1 MVRRSGDPDNL
12 DGRRNHVTPGER
24 LTTENTSREE
34 RRMQRVIQ
42 ATPEELFASATAFMV
57 NAGASVEGQTANSI
71 TFSAKLGVSTSDYVW
86 GGILALMDLG
96 AAMSDTTTLAVMQD
110 QNSTLVAVRQGE
122 ETQVTISDGQRS
134 VDNLLRFWL
143 IADVLREP
151 LPNPMK
157 KVQASYS
164 KVLIWNDRVELYTRI
179 MFWKLAETVM
189 MDDVEDVEIDKRWV
203 HLWAT
208 DGRELSI
215 KGVSRDDAQ
224 MVKQMIDS
232 RLTVHRS
239 PRLGEG
245 R

>member
-1 MVRRSGDPDNL
+1 
-12 DGRRNHVTPGER
+12 
-24 LTTENTSREE
+24 
-34 RRMQRVIQ
+34 MQRVIQ
-42 ATPEELFASATAFMV
+42 ATREELFASATAFMV
-57 NAGASVEGQTANSI
+57 NSGASVEGQTTNSI
-71 TFSAKLGVSTSDYVW
+71 TFSAKQGVNASDYIW
-86 GGILALMDLG
+86 GGILALMDL
-96 AAMSDTTTLAVMQD
+96 AASMSDATTLAVIQD
-110 QNSTLVAVRQGE
+110 QNATLVAIAQGG
-122 ETQVTISDGQRS
+122 ETTVTISDGQRT

-157 KVQASYS
+157 KIQASYS

-215 KGVSRDDAQ
+215 KADSRDDAQ
-224 MVKQMIDS
+224 MTKQMIDW
-232 RLTVHRS
+232 RLQVHRS